1 MFRWC
6 AVHNLL
12 IMTARNLGFWLAV
25 FFQTGSYYFFSYEV
39 SGMLA
44 TNQNYSILI
53 ADDDTPARE
62 ALRDIVEQE
71 GYRTILASSGV
82 EAVDL
87 IQEVQV
93 HLVLLDMHMP
103 NLTGLET
110 LHLVRQIHTMLP
122 AILVTGDPT
131 ETVMRQAHQASVY
144 SVIPK
149 PVNRGMVL
157 YTVMKALTRFY
168 GRLKSGD

>member
-1 MFRWC
+1 MLETWVSGLPSLFGRG
-6 AVHNLL
+6 LT
-12 IMTARNLGFWLAV
+12 I
-25 FFQTGSYYFFSYEV
+25 FFSYEV

>member
-1 MFRWC
+1 
-6 AVHNLL
+6 
-12 IMTARNLGFWLAV
+12 
-25 FFQTGSYYFFSYEV
+25 
-39 SGMLA
+39 MLA

-110 LHLVRQIHTMLP
+110 LHLVRQIHTM
-122 AILVTGDPT
+122 
-131 ETVMRQAHQASVY
+131 
-144 SVIPK
+144 
-149 PVNRGMVL
+149 
-157 YTVMKALTRFY
+157 
-168 GRLKSGD
+168 